1 MEEILLETGCG
12 TVRGWESERCRQFL
26 GLRYAYAARF
36 EYAVPEEHWE
46 GVYDATQF
54 GSCCPQFRDY
64 HTHMESP
71 MRRFYKKEF
80 RTGLVYTSDED
91 CLHMNIYA
99 PKEGKNC
106 PVVLF
111 FHGGGFDSGMNFEQ
125 AFDGSGLAEK
135 GVVAVFANYRVGVL
149 GYLCHEE
156 LKRLHGRDGNFG
168 LDDQLCAI
176 HWVKAHIGDFGGDG
190 DNITIMGQSAGAIA
204 VQLLCLN
211 PENEG
216 LFRHA
221 VMLSGGGLFPKAG
234 QPRRAEDTHA
244 YWEQYMHLAGCRTLE
259 QLRRASPEALFD
271 ASEAIRKIRRDNV
284 NNCMPVIDGKLIP
297 APVSELIR
305 KPLKIDYW
313 ISYTNSDMFGPIL
326 AYVGNVFGKANGA
339 YLCFFDLDAPGDDN
353 LAFHS
358 ADLRYLFSTLEGS
371 WRPYRARDYE
381 ASDELRGYLVNF
393 ARCGDPNGPGLP
405 RWDKAAP
412 GPRAKALCITPEGT
426 KMGKP
431 AYGRIARNYLRR
443 PDPIA

>member
-1 MEEILLETGCG
+1 MAHDADGSRNSDAKILAQL
-12 TVRGWESERCRQFL
+12 RRRSAASSARQESASSDLASVELNLPVPSL
-26 GLRYAYAARF
+26 GELPGILTL
-36 EYAVPEEHWE
+36 PEGDGPFPAIVLVH
-46 GVYDATQF
+46 
-54 GSCCPQFRDY
+54 GSGPNNRDEAIQSLTPFRDIA
-64 HTHMESP
+64 E
-71 MRRFYKKEF
+71 
-80 RTGLVYTSDED
+80 
-91 CLHMNIYA
+91 
-99 PKEGKNC
+99 
-106 PVVLF
+106 
-111 FHGGGFDSGMNFEQ
+111 
-125 AFDGSGLAEK
+125 GLAEK

-156 LKRLHGRDGNFG
+156 LQRLHGRDGNFG

-176 HWVKAHIGDFGGDG
+176 RWVKAHIADFGGDG

-271 ASEAIRKIRRDNV
+271 ASETMRKLRRDNV
-284 NNCMPVIDGKLIP
+284 NNCMPVVDGKLIP

-339 YLCFFDLDAPGDDN
+339 YLCFFDLDAPG
-353 LAFHS
+353 
-358 ADLRYLFSTLEGS
+358 STLPAAATPTAPACPIGT
-371 WRPYRARDYE
+371 RP
-381 ASDELRGYLVNF
+381 
-393 ARCGDPNGPGLP
+393 PPGPG
-405 RWDKAAP
+405 
-412 GPRAKALCITPEGT
+412 
-426 KMGKP
+426 
-431 AYGRIARNYLRR
+431 RR
-443 PDPIA
+443 PCASRRRGRRWASPPTGAWRKTICADPTPSPETEATT